1 MLIRNDSKMTNRK
14 NSAGLEIDSI
24 SKVADEKYLM
34 VDELIKM
41 SVSNVAF
48 YKDDQSFVGVKLHTI
63 FSKLIVVLE
72 KSVPVIKE
80 IESFAGLYDFD
91 EKTQGNGYRS
101 FVYIFNSAVKHS
113 DTICRYITENRAN
126 LLFRKSVYMK

>member
-1 MLIRNDSKMTNRK
+1 MTYRK
-14 NSAGLEIDSI
+14 KSAGLEIDSSI
-24 SKVADEKYLM
+24 RKAADEKYLI

-41 SVSNVAF
+41 SVSNAAF
-48 YKDDQSFVGVKLHTI
+48 YKDDQSFIGVKLCSI
-63 FSKLIVVLE
+63 FTKLIDVLQ

-101 FVYIFNSAVKHS
+101 FVYIFNSAVNHAN
-113 DTICRYITENRAN
+113 TICTYITDNRGN